1 MPISSNSTADAGAGA
16 GRDLLWRPSLIVF
29 ISNACIMILELV
41 AGRLLAPNIGVSLYT
56 WTSIIGVIFAGM
68 SAGNYL
74 GGRLADRHAS
84 RRTLG
89 LLFVL
94 AGLGSLSV
102 VGVAALL
109 SRLTVFEI
117 PGVPLPLRM
126 MLLVAL
132 FFFLP
137 SVILGAIT
145 PFVVKL
151 AVLDLRSSGNV
162 VGRIYAASALGSI
175 VGTFVTGYVL
185 VFYFGVRAILLF
197 VGLMLIILGA
207 LVGQWWTRRD
217 VAGAAPAQ
225 TEAA

>member
-1 MPISSNSTADAGAGA
+1 MQPEPEPS
-16 GRDLLWRPSLIVF
+16 RDVLWRPSLIVF

-89 LLFVL
+89 LLFML

-102 VGVAALL
+102 VGLSALL
-109 SRLTVFEI
+109 GNRPISVI
-117 PGVPLPLRM
+117 PGLPLLVP
-126 MLLVAL
+126 MLMFVMLI
-132 FFFLP
+132 FFLP
-137 SVILGAIT
+137 SVLLGMIS
-145 PFVVKL
+145 PFVIKL
-151 AVLDLRSSGNV
+151 AVRDLNKSGNV

-175 VGTFVTGYVL
+175 LGTFATGYVL
-185 VFYFGVRAILLF
+185 VFYFGVRAILIF
-197 VGLMLIILGA
+197 VGLMLIVLGA
-207 LVGQWWTRRD
+207 LIGDWRKRRI
-217 VAGAAPAQ
+217 AEKAPAQ
-225 TEAA
+225 TVAA